1 MAKYSIAPKGLPLGW
16 HVDQRHEAFGQHLRL
31 LEYADLHSDATRR
44 SLAWLLY
51 LSDDDCRGGAMR
63 AYPRADATAP
73 CGAHDG
79 NLQIGWLGEAAE
91 MPVFLDA
98 ARPDAK
104 VAMYVLGEGKAR
116 QYVSRDFMVPPKPID
131 FGAFLVSRDLAP
143 FFEQIS
149 TERLDP
155 RFATASTAPLPAAF
169 GAPSKGEAV
178 LEVLPRAGTL
188 VLFDSV
194 SLPHQVQPVTGKRNR
209 VAATG
214 WFHEDSVFP
223 DA

>member
-1 MAKYSIAPKGLPLGW
+1 MP
-16 HVDQRHEAFGQHLRL
+16 H
-31 LEYADLHSDATRR
+31 RR
-44 SLAWLLY
+44 SVTWLVY
-51 LSDDDCRGGAMR
+51 LNDGWAAAEGGELR
-63 AYPRADATAP
+63 TFPRAEPATAGV
-73 CGAHDG
+73 GAHDG